1 MESET
6 KPFWV
11 NRWYLIYILIA
22 LTMLLMWSYATFI
35 LHICIVSGQ
44 SMEPTFYENNIL
56 QCRVDYSAEDIKRG
70 DVVVIK
76 NPKSKAAQ
84 VLNLDLIVKR
94 VIGLPGEKLCVS
106 NGQIYIKK
114 GDKYELTGYEY
125 EPIDNAGVLPKMG
138 EVPLTLS
145 NDEYFCVGD
154 NRNNSIDSRKY
165 GPFKY
170 EQIERIVVGP
180 ITLK

>member
-1 MESET
+1 MGSET
-6 KPFWV
+6 RPFWV

-22 LTMLLMWSYATFI
+22 LTILFMWTYATFI
-35 LHICIVSGQ
+35 LHICVVSGQ
-44 SMEPTFYENNIL
+44 SMEPTFYENDIL

-76 NPKSKAAQ
+76 NQKSKAAQ
-84 VLNLDLIVKR
+84 ILNLNLIVKR
-94 VIGLPGEKLCVS
+94 VIGLPGDELCAS
-106 NGQIYIKK
+106 NGQIYIQK

-125 EPIDNAGVLPKMG
+125 EPMENAGILPEMG
-138 EVPLTLS
+138 DTTLHLS
-145 NDEYFCVGD
+145 EDEYFCVGD
-154 NRNNSIDSRKY
+154 NRNNSVDSRKY

-170 EQIERIVVGP
+170 NQIERIVIGP